1 MRLSLLVIVGQLN
14 LIYLLL
20 GVDFSLKRGFK
31 EILRR
36 DIKDKRPQ
44 ATLKIKS
51 FLVKKLSKLLHYSLL
66 TTPSL
71 SQEV

>member
-36 DIKDKRPQ
+36 DIKDKSSRGDNL
-44 ATLKIKS
+44 AIIKTGYD
-51 FLVKKLSKLLHYSLL
+51 F
-66 TTPSL
+66 
-71 SQEV
+71 